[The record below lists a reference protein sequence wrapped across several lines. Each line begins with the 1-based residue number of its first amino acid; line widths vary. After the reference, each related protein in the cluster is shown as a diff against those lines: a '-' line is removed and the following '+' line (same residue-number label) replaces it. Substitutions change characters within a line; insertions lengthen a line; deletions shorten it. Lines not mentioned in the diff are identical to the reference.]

1 MASEVP
7 GAHLTCHVV
16 NINGASWIVIKTDVN
31 IPLYEG
37 DSATTMIPAGTYV
50 ARPNVAPDADFVFS
64 DDTLGDLMI
73 YDLRARISGD
83 AVEIARRDGVVGSD
97 GVTEY
102 VADNP
107 STHIDINVEVCPVV
121 DGSGRHVSLAD
132 LMEFA
137 ARARRRDMPVQDTLS
152 PTTHYQGISKLSE
165 CALDVADGEEV
176 ALDMGGRNERG
187 VHTILG
193 LSYEGDAIS
202 TSKPLRPLDESIHNA
217 IATLWADQ
225 FGDGMSGRLTIT
237 PQQVFRVMTGAKS
250 KPDARSLERVM
261 DSIDRQ
267 RFIRVTLD
275 WTAEMRR
282 QRGDDVTKFKRETYM
297 LNADKIMMAAR
308 GGREVTGYVLNSPP
322 VFYEH
327 DKTTK
332 QITSYP
338 QSVLESIAGAVS
350 STPTNITLRDYA
362 LKRIARMRN
371 TKARA
376 SKRITYDT
384 WFKKIGHGD
393 ANRKERQRLM
403 TSARKILDALVGADF
418 IADWREYKTETGG
431 SSHRIEGV
439 EIVLR

>member
-7 GAHLTCHVV
+7 DVHLTCPVV
-16 NINGASWIVIKTDVN
+16 NINGASWIVISTDVN

-137 ARARRRDMPVQDTLS
+137 ARARKRDMPVQDTLS

-165 CALDVADGEEV
+165 CALDVDNGEEV
-176 ALDMGGRNERG
+176 ALNMGGRNEKRS
-187 VHTILG
+187 VQTILG

-202 TSKPLRPLDESIHNA
+202 TSKPLRPFDESVHNA

-297 LNADKIMMAAR
+297 LNADKVMMTSR

-338 QSVLESIAGAVS
+338 QRVLESIAGAVS

-371 TKARA
+371 TKAHA
-376 SKRITYDT
+376 PKRITYDT
-384 WFKKIGHGD
+384 WFKNIGRD
-393 ANRKERQRLM
+393 DLSVKERQRLM
-403 TSARKILDALVGADF
+403 RSARKILDALVGAGV
-418 IADWREYKTETGG
+418 ISSWKEYETGG

-439 EIVLR
+439 EIVL